1 MDVVPTYRNIFKQ
14 RVVFL
19 PLRILFWFFFE
30 VLKSRLKP
38 DTNEFKKVW
47 MSRQFFPP
55 SNPIQPTSKLI
66 AENKLA
72 MVRWTSFLQVNCSYG
87 LVQYQIFWSHFFKIG
102 LDRIRQLQ
110 LSFFLF
116 HHSIGMTN
124 EMKYWWNTY
133 DICSNASVENSC

>member
-1 MDVVPTYRNIFKQ
+1 MDVVPTYKNILKQ

-38 DTNEFKKVW
+38 DTNELKKVW
-47 MSRQFFPP
+47 MSRQFFHFFPDP
-55 SNPIQPTSKLI
+55 TEPTSKLI

-72 MVRWTSFLQVNCSYG
+72 MLLWTSFLQVNCSYG

-116 HHSIGMTN
+116 NHSIGMTN
-124 EMKYWWNTY
+124 EMKFWWNNY
-133 DICSNASVENSC
+133 DICSYA